1 MIRLLI
7 VFLSAFAI
15 SYSGLKATSG
25 VITPIYAEVLAAF
38 ITVTLVFGALS
49 FALYSYLDGIAKD
62 LPNVRGE
69 RPSEKYEAAV
79 DAISA
84 LRTEVIVNIFLV
96 ISLLVLERCA
106 LGLSSVA
113 QQQAWQLS
121 SPHQWAILSFRFSC
135 LLTSLVAA
143 AVQFKG
149 FLVANQLRDHIAKH
163 VQP

>member
-1 MIRLLI
+1 MIRLLV
-7 VFLSAFAI
+7 VFLSAFAM
-15 SYSGLKATSG
+15 SFLGLKVTGG
-25 VITPIYAEVLAAF
+25 VITPLYAEVLAAF

-62 LPNVRGE
+62 LPNVRGTK
-69 RPSEKYEAAV
+69 PSEKYDKAV
-79 DAISA
+79 DAIGA

-96 ISLLVLERCA
+96 IALLILERCA

-113 QQQAWQLS
+113 QQQEWHLS
-121 SPHQWAILSFRFSC
+121 HSQQWAVLSFRFSC

-149 FLVANQLRDHIAKH
+149 FLVANQLRDQIAKH